1 MRYAL
6 PHSIPSGY
14 AQADVLTEN
23 QDPFINWTE
32 RGGALVEA
40 LPGPAEIAE
49 SVKQIPPM
57 GWAFGAGVLGG
68 IVMGVKPLILGGV
81 AWALLASKKNGNG
94 AVSGYGGWFTDAVEG
109 VKKQAQEVTGAT
121 DAQAAEV
128 VKKLADEQQAKIAV
142 VQERKAMPG
151 RMNLLL
157 VGGVGAIALAG
168 FFLLRKKK

>member
-94 AVSGYGGWFTDAVEG
+94 AVSGYGREAP
-109 VKKQAQEVTGAT
+109 GAT
-121 DAQAAEV
+121 IQENIEMMKDPEIATSVAERSRDTFITPTPKGPAYPAAQ
-128 VKKLADEQQAKIAV
+128 
-142 VQERKAMPG
+142 
-151 RMNLLL
+151 MNLLIA
-157 VGGVGAIALAG
+157 GGVGAIALAG